1 MENKLPADKRKRLEE
16 LLSYANEHGEDYA
29 AQIAKL
35 ALDLDD
41 KAEYNKFKQV
51 FSDNI

>member
-1 MENKLPADKRKRLEE
+1 MENKLSVKKRKRLEE
-16 LLSYANEHGEDYA
+16 LLSYANELGEDYI
-29 AQIAKL
+29 AQITKL

-41 KAEYNKFKQV
+41 KGEYNKFKQV